1 MPAAMDSSPN
11 PPKTLKILWKSLY
24 FLQISSKMFF
34 FYGNLGKSP
43 RISRICSEI
52 SPAGLGISRPG
63 SRSLGPAEI
72 LRISQPRKIGFRR
85 CPYRQKFF
93 WWDASFRSRWFRM
106 FLNFSPISILLD
118 RMAILSAA
126 VPPTPPTGSLVR
138 TLGGPLIRGSPN
150 LVEINKIN
158 RNQ

>member
-1 MPAAMDSSPN
+1 MPAAMESSPN
-11 PPKTLKILWKSLY
+11 PPKTLEILWKSPY

-34 FYGNLGKSP
+34 FSGNLGKSP

-85 CPYRQKFF
+85 CPYRQIFFLVGCMVSKSLIPDVLEFRELSVSDEGGRKSERQKFL
-93 WWDASFRSRWFRM
+93 RPPKCPGRKK
-106 FLNFSPISILLD
+106 FL
-118 RMAILSAA
+118 
-126 VPPTPPTGSLVR
+126 V
-138 TLGGPLIRGSPN
+138 
-150 LVEINKIN
+150 
-158 RNQ
+158 